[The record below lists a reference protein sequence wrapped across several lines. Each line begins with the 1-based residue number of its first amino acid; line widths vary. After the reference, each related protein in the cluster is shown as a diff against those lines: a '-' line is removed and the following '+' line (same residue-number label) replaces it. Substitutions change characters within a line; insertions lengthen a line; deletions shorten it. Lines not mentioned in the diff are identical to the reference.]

1 MISRTR
7 VTSAALRTK
16 DSAIRSKLLRRA
28 KRRSSSSFS
37 ESAGT
42 LTATPGR
49 LMPLLLLTGPG
60 TTTLVTTSVS
70 LTLTASSCT
79 LPSSIRI
86 MSPGRTSAG
95 RPLKVVLQRCTSPR
109 MLSMVMVKVWPSTNS
124 TGPAANRPSR
134 ILGPW
139 RSASRPTV
147 LPMAF
152 AAARVSARRRA
163 CSSWEPW
170 LMLKRATSRP
180 GCDRRSTP
188 AWSAERGRRPDPGP
202 ARRDRPVGRRDCAAP
217 ADERGQGRAGLPQ
230 PTPGSSWPA
239 AATSRLVSPRRW
251 TRSARGWAS
260 PESPHAERPAGGDPA
275 ARPTDSVRVASAR
288 G

>member
-1 MISRTR
+1 
-7 VTSAALRTK
+7 
-16 DSAIRSKLLRRA
+16 
-28 KRRSSSSFS
+28 
-37 ESAGT
+37 
-42 LTATPGR
+42 
-49 LMPLLLLTGPG
+49 MPLLLLTGPG

-180 GCDRRSTP
+180 ARISSSIRSWVSV
-188 AWSAERGRRPDPGP
+188 AGP
-202 ARRDRPVGRRDCAAP
+202 RVQTIFALRTGQTLSGMATGH
-217 ADERGQGRAGLPQ
+217 ADND
-230 PTPGSSWPA
+230 
-239 AATSRLVSPRRW
+239 VI
-251 TRSARGWAS
+251 RSARTVS
-260 PESPHAERPAGGDPA
+260 CPAVRHVADGELKPVDAGPFG
-275 ARPTDSVRVASAR
+275 RSVGLSR
-288 G
+288 

>member
-1 MISRTR
+1 MKASNAAMISSRFSTACGFSILAITGRVSPSSAMTSRTR
-7 VTSAALRTK
+7 VTSEALRTK

-28 KRRSSSSFS
+28 KRKSSSSFS

-49 LMPLLLLTGPG
+49 LMPLL
-60 TTTLVTTSVS
+60 
-70 LTLTASSCT
+70 
-79 LPSSIRI
+79 
-86 MSPGRTSAG
+86 
-95 RPLKVVLQRCTSPR
+95 
-109 MLSMVMVKVWPSTNS
+109 
-124 TGPAANRPSR
+124 
-134 ILGPW
+134 PW
-139 RSASRPTV
+139 RSASRPIV